1 MTTANYDAMS
11 LDELRRYVLTHRED
25 DNAFYIYIERSKAAG
40 RMIGVN
46 LNDTLWE
53 ENLTKRIQQMTRV
66 DGESEQ
72 P

>member
-1 MTTANYDAMS
+1 MTAANYDSMS
-11 LDELRRYVLTHRED
+11 LDELRRYVLTHRQD
-25 DNAFYIYIERSKAAG
+25 DNAFHIYIERSKAAG
-40 RMIGVN
+40 RMISVN

-53 ENLTKRIQQMTRV
+53 ENLTQQIQQMTRV

>member
-1 MTTANYDAMS
+1 MTAANYDAMS

-25 DNAFYIYIERSKAAG
+25 DNAFHIYIERSKAAG

-53 ENLTKRIQQMTRV
+53 ENLTKRIQQITSV